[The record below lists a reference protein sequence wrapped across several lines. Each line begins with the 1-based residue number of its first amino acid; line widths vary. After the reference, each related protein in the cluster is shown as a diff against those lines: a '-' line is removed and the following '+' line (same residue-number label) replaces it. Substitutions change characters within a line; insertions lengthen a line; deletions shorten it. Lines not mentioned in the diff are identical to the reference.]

1 MQDKQEKIGKGF
13 SKTKKTLS
21 DRIKELFVGNI
32 DDDLFE
38 ELVECLVLSDVP
50 FLTAEQIIDDAKE
63 HLSKSQMGE
72 IESVKD
78 EVRKSA
84 LRLLA
89 QSEVF
94 GGIKLPALVLVSG
107 VNGAGKT
114 TSIAK
119 LANLYRK
126 QGKSILL
133 AAADTFRA
141 AASEQ
146 LSIWAERLDVPII
159 KSSEGQDPSSVV
171 FDAIQSAH
179 ARDYDLVLCDT
190 AGRLQNKKNL
200 MQELEKIYRVC
211 EKNKGNLNLYTL
223 LVLDAM
229 SGQNSIN
236 QLRSFSEVAK
246 PDGIILTKTDG
257 SSKGGVLLGIAA
269 ETDTPIWYVG
279 TGEGLEDIA
288 EFDSEAYVNA
298 IL

>member
-1 MQDKQEKIGKGF
+1 MQDNIGKGF
-13 SKTKKTLS
+13 SKTIKTLS
-21 DRIKELFVGNI
+21 DRIRNIFVGKLDENI
-32 DDDLFE
+32 YE

-50 FLTAEQIIDDAKE
+50 YLTAEQIIEDAKGN
-63 HLSKSQMGE
+63 LSKSGKDD
-72 IESVKD
+72 IDSVKE

-84 LRLLA
+84 LRLISQA
-89 QSEVF
+89 KPFSQMEF
-94 GGIKLPALVLVSG
+94 PALVLVSG

-114 TSIAK
+114 TTIAK
-119 LANLYRK
+119 LANLYK
-126 QGKSILL
+126 LQGKSVLL

-146 LSIWAERLDVPII
+146 LSIWADRLNVPVI
-159 KSSEGQDPSSVV
+159 KSTEGQDASSVV

-179 ARDYDLVLCDT
+179 ARSYDLVLCDT

-211 EKNKGNLNLYTL
+211 EKNKGELHLYTV

-229 SGQNSIN
+229 SGQNSIS
-236 QLRSFSEVAK
+236 QLRSFSEVSK
-246 PDGIILTKTDG
+246 PDGIVLTKTDG
-257 SSKGGVLLGIAA
+257 SAKGGVLLGIAT

-279 TGEGLEDIA
+279 TGEGLDDIA
-288 EFDSEAYVNA
+288 EFEAEAYIKA